1 LKSTHRYPLARKVA
15 QRRDSKGEDI
25 VSERERGDEFSVS
38 RRDFLRG
45 LGTALGGVAIGGGSV
60 NTAFGQG
67 GIPNGYTFYRLVT
80 IGSIYAIN
88 NDIGGLT
95 PAVMLGSVNSIE
107 GDPSAGVIFFHGKS
121 KTTGE
126 PTVYR
131 QIVSY
136 RDGKPPLPNG
146 IDVLLTHGSTLTN
159 IEGVPS
165 DQLPLLVSTIG
176 TGSGNASGNYAT
188 TIAAEDTGED
198 SEDGSMSLKS
208 LPGAYLYTFQTKSWK
223 KVIRFGD
230 DSPDGG
236 KYGGIFGDVVLN
248 DDNSVTLVAATTA
261 PPSGTTYSASSSRTP
276 AFAGSHA
283 LIQVD
288 DSCKSVLLLK
298 SGDMLPGTRAM
309 IESFGLIDVAKGTHF
324 IAQVGARR
332 ADILD
337 ARPGTAVIQGR
348 IGFTG
353 ANRTNGLKL
362 HAASPHLLPES
373 MLKNDTVI
381 LGESIIG
388 PRIGVRGLAALVTHD
403 PVFGV
408 SIGELERQRFTTI
421 SNTGR
426 DLIVRAGDAR
436 GPRTVGALSAPV
448 VSTEVG
454 ISYVAE
460 LLEDGSTQL
469 IVTDGTTKTVI
480 LRSGDLI
487 EGAKVTEINHGYHP
501 AQVDVHGRLAFAA
514 EFLKNPN
521 GDPTNPNNIETSLVV
536 GIPA

>member
-1 LKSTHRYPLARKVA
+1 M
-15 QRRDSKGEDI
+15 
-25 VSERERGDEFSVS
+25 SEQERADEFSVS

-45 LGTALGGVAIGGGSV
+45 LGTALGGVAIGGGV
-60 NTAFGQG
+60 TGAAFGQG
-67 GIPNGYTFYRLVT
+67 GIPSGYTFYRLITV
-80 IGSIYAIN
+80 GSVYAN
-88 NDIGGLT
+88 QADIGDIT
-95 PAVMLGSVNSIE
+95 PAVMLGSVNGIE
-107 GDPSAGVIFFHGKS
+107 GAPSSGVIFFHGKS
-121 KTTGE
+121 KATGD
-126 PTVYR
+126 PIVYR
-131 QIVSY
+131 QSVVY
-136 RDGKPPLPNG
+136 RDGNPPLPDG
-146 IDVLLTHGSTLTN
+146 IDVLLSHGATLFN
-159 IEGVPS
+159 IEGVPP

-208 LPGAYLYTFQTKSWK
+208 LPGAYLYTSETKTWK
-223 KVIRFGD
+223 KVVRFGD
-230 DSPDGG
+230 QSPDGG

-261 PPSGTTYSASSSRTP
+261 PPVGTTYSASSSRTP

-283 LIQVD
+283 LIHID
-288 DSCKSVLLLK
+288 DASESKLLLK
-298 SGDMLPGTRAM
+298 TGDMLPGTNAM
-309 IESFGLIDVAKGTHF
+309 IESVGLIDVSRCEHF
-324 IAQVGARR
+324 ITQVCARR
-332 ADILD
+332 VDILD
-337 ARPGTAVIQGR
+337 APPGNAVVQGR

-353 ANRTNGLKL
+353 SNRTDGLIL

-388 PRIGVRGLAALVTHD
+388 PRVGARGLAALVTHD

-408 SIGELERQRFTTI
+408 SIGELERQRYTTI
-421 SNTGR
+421 SHTGR

-436 GPRTVGALSAPV
+436 GPRTVASLGAPV
-448 VSTEVG
+448 VSTEVQ

-460 LLEDGSTQL
+460 LLADGSTQL
-469 IVTDGTTKTVI
+469 VVTDGATKTVI

-487 EGAKVTEINHGYHP
+487 EGATVTEINHGYHP
-501 AQVDVHGRLAFAA
+501 AQVDVLGRLAFAA
-514 EFLKNPN
+514 EFLKNPK
-521 GDPTNPNNIETSLVV
+521 GDPTNPNNIETSLVI